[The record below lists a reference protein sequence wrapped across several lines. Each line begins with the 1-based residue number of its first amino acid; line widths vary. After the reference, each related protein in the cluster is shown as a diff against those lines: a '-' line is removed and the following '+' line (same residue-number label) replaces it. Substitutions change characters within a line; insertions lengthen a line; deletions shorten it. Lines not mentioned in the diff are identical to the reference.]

1 MFKDRSEYLEYR
13 RRKWASGVIAISWI
27 MHVKM
32 SKVKVKLKVS
42 REEHLENFRR
52 RARVS
57 YCENDQI
64 SQLVQIIITYLME
77 FRCIK
82 VNSNSMYTCVIYILI
97 SISH

>member
-57 YCENDQI
+57 YCENQWTVQKPVNVNI
-64 SQLVQIIITYLME
+64 LNGIQMYRSQL
-77 FRCIK
+77 K
-82 VNSNSMYTCVIYILI
+82 
-97 SISH
+97 